1 MQPLPKALG
10 LPEDPGRF
18 GALSMSVHWESSWEQ
33 FRTSLRSFVR
43 DPRAPKTGPF
53 SGAPWLCIHWVEGR
67 FPGRAFT
74 AAALWHVAAI
84 WVMILP
90 IWGFLPKPQPT
101 LAPIHIE
108 LTWDPSTAELPHI
121 SLPAPILKPKPAP
134 EKPDDPPQ
142 PVEQRG
148 ADAFHPR
155 QTILSIPV
163 KITHPRQTL
172 IQPEAPAEPPK
183 IVTQL
188 PNMVEWAATSPA
200 PKPEMKI
207 SPEAEAPTMKR
218 REVRDV
224 AAPDIP
230 NEEKNPGALNIASSP
245 VVNLAPKLALNPT
258 TAPIAQ
264 QRHANNQAAP
274 EISPEVSAG
283 DSSFRRVV
291 ALSSDPAPPA
301 PVVEVPRGNLAAR
314 IAISPEGEKPGTPG
328 GSNKPANGGGTSG
341 GTAGAASGV
350 STSGGERLSS
360 ESNSLPAAVS
370 ISGGS
375 ERPGRR
381 LDLNPSLADRPVR
394 MVPRTGPSVNGPID
408 PNIAPDKILSG
419 KEVYTMHIDMP
430 NLTSVTGSWILNFA
444 ELNEELSAA
453 AHGKGRLAAPIL
465 ERKVDPEYPPSA
477 IKAHIEGQVILYA
490 IIRKDGTVDSIQRVR
505 GLDPQLDKNAMTALS
520 QWKFEPATRD
530 GAPVDIEAVVYIPFR
545 YRTPFD

>member
-1 MQPLPKALG
+1 MQLLPEDLG
-10 LPEDPGRF
+10 LPEESGRF
-18 GALSMSVHWESSWEQ
+18 GALSMGVRWESSWQQ

-53 SGAPWLCIHWVEGR
+53 TGAPWLCIHWVEGK

-84 WVMILP
+84 WVLVLP

-108 LTWDPSTAELPHI
+108 LTFDPTTTELPHI

-134 EKPDDPPQ
+134 EKPEEAPK

-172 IQPEAPAEPPK
+172 VQPEAPAEAPK

-207 SPEAEAPTMKR
+207 SPQAEAPTMKR

-230 NEEKNPGALNIASSP
+230 NEEKNPGVLNIATSP
-245 VVNLAPKLALNPT
+245 AVNPAPRLALNPT
-258 TAPIAQ
+258 TAPIAK
-264 QRHANNQAAP
+264 QRRTSNQAAP

-283 DSSFRRVV
+283 DSSIRRVV
-291 ALSSDPAPPA
+291 ALSTDPAPPA

-314 IAISPEGEKPGTPG
+314 IAISPEGKKPGTPG
-328 GSNKPANGGGTSG
+328 GAEKPANGGGTHG
-341 GTAGAASGV
+341 GMAGAANGV
-350 STSGGERLSS
+350 STSGGERVSS
-360 ESNSLPAAVS
+360 ALNSLPAAVS
-370 ISGGS
+370 ISGGTA
-375 ERPGRR
+375 RPSRR
-381 LDLNPSLADRPVR
+381 LNLNPSLPDRPER
-394 MVPRTGPSVNGPID
+394 MDRRTGPSVNGTID

-444 ELNEELSAA
+444 ELNEEMSAETQ
-453 AHGKGRLAAPIL
+453 GKGRLAAPIL
-465 ERKVDPEYPPSA
+465 ERKVDPEYPPAA

-505 GLDPQLDKNAMTALS
+505 GLDPQLDKNAMTALA
-520 QWKFEPATRD
+520 QWKFQPATR
-530 GAPVDIEAVVYIPFR
+530 GGVPVDIEAVVYIPFR
-545 YRTPFD
+545 YRAPLD